1 MSEPWNKGQKLP
13 PEILT
18 ATEAERLIKTP
29 SVRYPT
35 GLRNRGLLAVMY
47 GAGLRVS
54 EALALRP
61 SDVDLDGHSLRVL
74 HGKGDK
80 ARTVG
85 IDAGAL
91 LHVSRWID
99 KRRALGLK
107 ARGPLFCTLQ
117 GTELSDRYVRELV
130 ARLADKA
137 GIDKRVNPHALRHT
151 HAVELEREGFT
162 VTEIQHQLGHSNLN
176 TTAVYLN
183 HISPSARINKI
194 ANRRDS
200 L

>member
-1 MSEPWNKGQKLP
+1 MTTSWNAGKKLP

-18 ATEAERLIKTP
+18 KDEAKKLITTP
-29 SVRYPT
+29 SRRYPT
-35 GLRNRGLLAVMY
+35 GLRNRALLAVMY

-61 SDVDLDGHSLRVL
+61 SDVDVDGCSVRVL
-74 HGKGDK
+74 HGKGDQDRF
-80 ARTVG
+80 AA
-85 IDAGAL
+85 IDKGAL
-91 LHVSRWID
+91 VHVVEWMAA
-99 KRRALGLK
+99 RRALGLK
-107 ARGPLFCTLQ
+107 ARGPLLCTLQ
-117 GTELSDRYVRELV
+117 GGQLNDRYVRELV
-130 ARLADKA
+130 ARLAEKA

-151 HAVELEREGFT
+151 HAAELEREGFT

-194 ANRRDS
+194 ANRRDV